1 MLRSLT
7 VCAVAV
13 LGAFAAAP
21 SRAESSELERFRAI
35 YTAEWAWR
43 QEQLAANED
52 RRGPPLDYLP
62 DVGRE
67 AQLKK
72 LKYWQDVLRQL
83 DSIDLQQ
90 LDSVERANYR
100 VFRAQVAALEAAQ
113 RFREY
118 ERPLTSDT
126 SFWGNL
132 AETARAPFGTEA
144 DYRNYLKQ
152 LAQVPRYF
160 GQNVDN
166 MRAGLKR
173 GFTLPQISLK
183 GRDATIQSVLDAGA
197 TESNPYF
204 APFREMPQSIA
215 PAAQASLRAEA
226 LDTIRVH
233 VLPAYQALLQFFR
246 KEYLPGAQRSIAAA
260 DLPDGEAY
268 YRSKIEEYTTLN
280 LTAAE
285 VHAIGLREVASIRAE
300 MQKVMTEVQF
310 QGSLPEFLTFLR
322 TDPQFV
328 AKTPEE
334 LLGRAAVIAKRFD
347 AVSDK
352 WFGRL
357 PRRRFA
363 IIPVPPDV
371 APFYTGGRGGPGY
384 YLLNTYNLPARPLYS
399 LTALTLHESAPGHA
413 FQMPLAAENFA
424 LPAFRRD
431 TYLSVYG
438 EGWALYSEK
447 LGVEMGM
454 YETPYDRFGM
464 LSYQMWRACRLV
476 VDTGI
481 HSMRWS
487 REQAQAFMRDN
498 TALAEH
504 EIVTEVDRYI
514 AWPGQALSYYIGQL
528 AIFEAR
534 AKAEKALGSRFD
546 IRAFHDAVLH
556 LGSVPLPVLQESID
570 AFIASGG
577 KSPYAENPS

>member
-1 MLRSLT
+1 MRRALI
-7 VCAVAV
+7 
-13 LGAFAAAP
+13 LGALMWAGVYLAPAAHAA
-21 SRAESSELERFRAI
+21 SDLERFREI

-52 RRGPPLDYLP
+52 RRGPPPDYLP

-67 AQLKK
+67 SQLKR
-72 LKYWQDVLRQL
+72 LQYWQNVLRQL
-83 DSIDLQQ
+83 DTIDVAK

-100 VFRAQVAALEAAQ
+100 VFRAQVSALEAAQ

-132 AETARAPFGTEA
+132 AETARAPFATEA

-152 LAQVPRYF
+152 LTQVPRYF
-160 GQNVDN
+160 AQNVDN

-173 GFTLPQISLK
+173 GFTLPRISLE

-197 TESNPYF
+197 SESNPYY
-204 APFREMPQSIA
+204 APFKEMPQAI
-215 PAAQASLRAEA
+215 PLAAQTELRAEA
-226 LDTIRVH
+226 IAALRAH
-233 VLPAYQALLQFFR
+233 VLPAYEALLQFFR
-246 KEYLPGAQRSIAAA
+246 NEYLPRAQKSIAAR

-268 YRSKIEEYTTLN
+268 YRSKIEEYTTLG

-285 VHAIGLREVASIRAE
+285 VHAIGLREVASIRDE
-300 MQKVMTEVQF
+300 MHKVMAEVKF
-310 QGSLPEFLTFLR
+310 QGALPDFLTFLR
-322 TDPQFV
+322 TDPQFF

-334 LLGRAAVIAKRFD
+334 LLGRAAWIAKRFD

-363 IIPVPPDV
+363 IVPVPPDV

-487 REQAQAFMRDN
+487 RERAQAFMREN

-528 AIFEAR
+528 AIIEAR
-534 AKAEKALGSRFD
+534 AKAEQALGSRFD

-556 LGSVPLPVLQESID
+556 LGSVPLPVLHESID
-570 AFIASGG
+570 EFIASGG
-577 KSPYAENPS
+577 KSPYAANAS